1 MSMEMFGE
9 EEDDVITLS
18 LVIYFPKKKK
28 KKCDSKITELM
39 GVSFCGV
46 QGIECMIFF
55 SSKTF
60 FFLFQVGL
68 KVDRIYSN

>member
-1 MSMEMFGE
+1 MFMEMFGE

-18 LVIYFPKKKK
+18 LVIYFPKK

-55 SSKTF
+55 LLKRFSFYSKS
-60 FFLFQVGL
+60 V
-68 KVDRIYSN
+68 